1 MKMRILS
8 AVAALAAG
16 VVQPAVAQETAAPAA
31 AAADHAPVEVMRT
44 SDLALTCP
52 QISEEAAQ
60 LSQQMGGAPGDG
72 ILSAITGVASAG
84 AALLIPGAGL
94 AIAGVDALTAPD
106 RERKEA
112 MADAVRHRWYYLNG
126 LYAGQDCQALADAA
140 GPTPASP
147 ADAAP
152 AEREGN

>member
-1 MKMRILS
+1 MKLRILS
-8 AVAALAAG
+8 VAAVLTAAA
-16 VVQPAVAQETAAPAA
+16 VQPAFAQQAEAPA
-31 AAADHAPVEVMRT
+31 DAPVAVMRANDT
-44 SDLALTCP
+44 AMTCP

-94 AIAGVDALTAPD
+94 AIAGVDALTTPD
-106 RERKEA
+106 RNRKEA
-112 MADAVRHRWYYLNG
+112 VADAVRHRWYYLNG
-126 LYAGQDCQALADAA
+126 LYAGNDCQAVADAA

-152 AEREGN
+152 AERPGN

>member
-1 MKMRILS
+1 MKLRILS
-8 AVAALAAG
+8 VAAVLTAVVVPPAFAQNAA
-16 VVQPAVAQETAAPAA
+16 PPAA
-31 AAADHAPVEVMRT
+31 AQSGAASEVMRA

-60 LSQQMGGAPGDG
+60 LSQTMGGAPGDG
-72 ILSAITGVASAG
+72 ILSAISGVAQAG

-94 AIAGVDALTAPD
+94 AIAGVDALTSPD
-106 RERKEA
+106 RDRKEA
-112 MADAVRHRWYYLNG
+112 KADAVRHRWYYLNG
-126 LYAGQDCQALADAA
+126 LYAGQDCHAMADAA

-152 AEREGN
+152 VEREGN